1 MKIFKK
7 EADFETV
14 YDGLYT
20 ISQVSDRIGEFS
32 YKIERSKI
40 RLFVLDDE
48 GFDGDPLGSV
58 GYKDITKCTKFEDL
72 DFFQSADIILC
83 DIDGVGGDLDP
94 GKQGL
99 AVAENLKQ
107 KYPEKIV
114 VIYTSKNIRS
124 YGGEPD
130 IVDTVI
136 RKNITM
142 SDLAFELD
150 DLYKKT
156 KNVILVWKK
165 IRNDMLDNGI
175 ATKTVAFIEHYYCK
189 SLLDKTN
196 LFSDNEVKSFV
207 AKEKIEKFIAVLADI
222 ITLFSVA

>member
-1 MKIFKK
+1 MNIFKK
-7 EADFETV
+7 EVDFETV
-14 YDGLYT
+14 YNSLYT

-48 GFDGDPLGSV
+48 GFDADPLSSV

-94 GKQGL
+94 SKQGL
-99 AVAENLKQ
+99 AVAENLKR

-114 VIYTSKNIRS
+114 VVYTSKNIKS
-124 YGGEPD
+124 YGEVPN
-130 IVDTVI
+130 IVDKVI
-136 RKNITM
+136 RKNISM

-150 DLYKKT
+150 DLYEKT

-165 IRNDMLDNGI
+165 IQRDMLDSGT

-196 LFSDNEVKSFV
+196 LFADTEIKSFV
-207 AKEKIEKFIAVLADI
+207 SKEKIEKFIAVLADI
-222 ITLFSVA
+222 ITLFSVI